1 MNINECLGVSD
12 YKVDAKLR
20 KLIDEPVNEDLIDKN
35 KYANNSEF
43 VPDSIYKRVLNK
55 ATNYQWSFIPY
66 DIKTN
71 EKYIQFIGL
80 LIVPGYGVH
89 TGIGVQKLQKK
100 DDSNALSAAKTYAF
114 KNACKEMGIAPN
126 VGNDDFDEALFE
138 NLDEDEIEVEET
150 PKPKKKPAPAKEEKK
165 APAKK
170 KATAKKEE
178 KKPLPLAERIQEVR
192 NAYELDDDDD
202 FVAFLQIWN
211 ENIIDH
217 TDLDKQQWMDFFD
230 DLEAN
235 PEEYED
241 F

>member
-12 YKVDAKLR
+12 FKVDAKLR

-66 DIKTN
+66 DIKTVDG
-71 EKYIQFIGL
+71 KYIQFIGL

-138 NLDEDEIEVEET
+138 NIDEDEIEIEET
-150 PKPKKKPAPAKEEKK
+150 PKKKPAPKKEPAKAEKK
-165 APAKK
+165 PAK
-170 KATAKKEE
+170 KKEE
-178 KKPLPLAERIQEVR
+178 KKPLPLADRIKEVR
-192 NAYELDDDDD
+192 DAYELDDDDD

-211 ENIIDH
+211 ENVIDYK
-217 TDLDKQQWMDFFD
+217 DLDKQQWIDFFD
-230 DLEAN
+230 DLEKN
-235 PEEYED
+235 PGEYED